1 MTFMKYLFSNL
12 KMYKK
17 DILKTNFFMILES
30 IVELFLPI
38 LLTYLINIGVQEKN
52 VSCIV
57 FFSIVSIFLILI
69 GLFGSIMNNYYSASI
84 SSKVSFDLRYKVFS
98 SICDMSYSEL
108 DKIDISKSIT
118 VFSNDI
124 ATVGTV
130 ILYFIR
136 LFLKV
141 IFLFGA
147 SVVLAFFISPQ
158 LFKIVMIIIP
168 ICLMIFILIF
178 KYAFPYFDSTQKA
191 LDKVNHTV
199 RENVTGIRLIK
210 AFNQEKKEI
219 EKFDLAN
226 SEVKDINIKAMKLVT
241 LTGPILQ
248 FFIYLATFITL
259 IYSNHLLHLEMIQIG
274 NIMAFLQYLTMIL
287 SSLLS
292 GTMILILVLK
302 SWVSLKR
309 IYSLC
314 SFKEKEEKIIDEKI
328 NIDTIEFKNVSFA
341 YGENTSKDVL
351 QNISFKIKKGE
362 KVALIGRCGSGKST
376 LLKVMSKL
384 YPIKEGEILINNK
397 VIDQYSSDFLKK
409 HILYVNQ
416 NATLLSGTILS
427 NIKLFHKN
435 KNLDTILET
444 CEIKDIIKKKKDG
457 ILSKVEA
464 FGNNFSGGEKN
475 RIILARSLF
484 RNSDVLLLDDTL
496 NAVDLKTEKKIYKNI
511 HKNYPNITILQVNS
525 RLSNLKDM
533 DKIILLENGKIE
545 AIGNFE
551 EISKNHLF
559 LDFLKLQEEGK

>member
-1 MTFMKYLFSNL
+1 MHYMKCLFANL

-17 DILKTNFFMILES
+17 DIFKTNFFMVLES
-30 IVELFLPI
+30 MVELCLPI

-52 VSCIV
+52 ISCIV
-57 FFSIVSIFLILI
+57 FFSVISIFLILI
-69 GLFGSIMNNYYSASI
+69 GFFGSIMNNYYSTSI

-124 ATVGTV
+124 STVGTV

-141 IFLFGA
+141 IFLFIT
-147 SVVLAFFISPQ
+147 SIVLAFFISPP
-158 LFKIVMIIIP
+158 LFKIIIIIIP
-168 ICLMIFILIF
+168 ICLLIFILIF

-191 LDKVNHTV
+191 FDKVNHTV
-199 RENVTGIRLIK
+199 RENVGGIRLIK
-210 AFNQEKKEI
+210 SLSQEKKEI

-226 SEVKDINIKAMKLVT
+226 NEVKYLNIKAMKLVT

-248 FFIYLATFITL
+248 IFIYLATFITL
-259 IYSNHLLHLEMIQIG
+259 IYSNHLLQLEMIQIG

-292 GTMILILVLK
+292 GTMILLLVLK
-302 SWVSLKR
+302 SLVSLKR

-314 SFKEKEEKIIDEKI
+314 SLKEKEEKMIDEKI
-328 NIDTIEFKNVSFA
+328 NIDTIEFKNVSFS
-341 YGENTSKDVL
+341 YGENASTNVL

-376 LLKVMSKL
+376 LLKIMSKL
-384 YPIKEGEILINNK
+384 YPIKEGKIFINDKEIN
-397 VIDQYSSDFLKK
+397 DYSSLFLKK

-427 NIKLFHKN
+427 NIKFFKNN

-484 RNSDVLLLDDTL
+484 RNIEVLLLDDTL
-496 NAVDLKTEKKIYKNI
+496 NAVDLKTEKKIYQNI
-511 HKNYPNITILQVNS
+511 QKNYPNVTIIQVNS

-551 EISKNHLF
+551 EMSKNHLF
-559 LDFLKLQEEGK
+559 LEFLKLQEEGK